1 MAKPQP
7 VIPIERIAS
16 RIYLIRGE
24 KVMLDSDLADLYG
37 VETGALVRAVKRNGN
52 RFPEDFSF
60 QLSDLEFETLRCQT
74 GTSNEGRGGRRYSP
88 YAFTE
93 QGVAMLSSVLR
104 SPRAVQVNIA
114 IMRAFVW
121 LRGLLASSEALAR
134 KLDALERKY
143 DAQFKVVFDA
153 IRQLMS
159 PPAAGRRTIGFR
171 ARACGD
177 NVGRLRPKP
186 NLRSQ
191 AHQGPLRGQAESL
204 EIRAR

>member
-1 MAKPQP
+1 
-7 VIPIERIAS
+7 
-16 RIYLIRGE
+16 
-24 KVMLDSDLADLYG
+24 MLDADLAVLYG
-37 VETGALVRAVKRNGN
+37 VPTKRLAEQVRRNSV
-52 RFPEDFSF
+52 RFPADFMFRLTAVEARILRSRIATSSF
-60 QLSDLEFETLRCQT
+60 
-74 GTSNEGRGGRRYSP
+74 GRGWGGRRYAP

-114 IMRAFVW
+114 IMRAFVR

-159 PPAAGRRTIGFR
+159 PPAAGRRMIGFR